1 MNPYDELMDEE
12 NKIID
17 QAPLAE
23 DIAEKIKYNFFDFFL
38 VKPLD
43 PIKVKKE
50 FSKPVPTGTPLEDA
64 NGIKAQDFDNVET
77 EVKEVD
83 SDYRRGIILKR
94 PLWMDLPRKEGEPPV
109 IDIKIGDVVI
119 FRDTAGLRF
128 DLLKDSRLLRQ
139 FDILVKEQ

>member
-1 MNPYDELMDEE
+1 MEE
-12 NKIID
+12 EKIID
-17 QAPLAE
+17 QSVLAE
-23 DIAEKIKYNFFDFFL
+23 DVASQIKYQFLDFFL

-50 FSKPVPTGTPLEDA
+50 FSTPVDTTIRKDE
-64 NGIKAQDFDNVET
+64 NGIEAQDFKEVMT

-83 SDYRRGIILKR
+83 SDYRRGIVLKR
-94 PLWMDLPRKEGEPPV
+94 PLYYESSDNNTAYL
-109 IDIKIGDVVI
+109 DIKIGDTVI

-139 FDILVKEQ
+139 YDILGIEK

>member
-1 MNPYDELMDEE
+1 MEE
-12 NKIID
+12 EKIID
-17 QAPLAE
+17 QSVLAE
-23 DIAEKIKYNFFDFFL
+23 DVASQIKYQFLDFFL

-50 FSKPVPTGTPLEDA
+50 FSTPVAKTEPVKDD
-64 NGIKAQDFDNVET
+64 NGIEAQDFDEVTT

-83 SDYRRGIILKR
+83 SDYRRGIVLKR
-94 PLWMDLPRKEGEPPV
+94 PLYYENADDNNNVYLN
-109 IDIKIGDVVI
+109 IKIGDTVI

-139 FDILVKEQ
+139 YDILGIEK

>member
-1 MNPYDELMDEE
+1 MEE
-12 NKIID
+12 EKIID
-17 QAPLAE
+17 QSVLAE
-23 DIAEKIKYNFFDFFL
+23 DVASQIKYQFLDFFL

-50 FSKPVPTGTPLEDA
+50 FSTPVAKTEPVKDE
-64 NGIKAQDFDNVET
+64 NGIEAQDFDEVTT

-83 SDYRRGIILKR
+83 SDYRRGIVLKR
-94 PLWMDLPRKEGEPPV
+94 PLYYENADDSSNVYLN
-109 IDIKIGDVVI
+109 IKVGDTVI

-139 FDILVKEQ
+139 YDILGIEK

>member
-1 MNPYDELMDEE
+1 MEE
-12 NKIID
+12 EKIID
-17 QAPLAE
+17 QSVLAE
-23 DIAEKIKYNFFDFFL
+23 DVANQIKYQFLDYFL

-50 FSKPVPTGTPLEDA
+50 FNTPVAKTEPVKDE
-64 NGIKAQDFDNVET
+64 NGIEAQDFDEVKT

-83 SDYRRGIILKR
+83 SDYRRGIVLKR
-94 PLWMDLPRKEGEPPV
+94 PLYYESSDNNTAYL
-109 IDIKIGDVVI
+109 DIKIGDTVI

-139 FDILVKEQ
+139 YDILGIEK